1 MDLGSLLLASQ
12 LSLMQ
17 KTNAQEPVNEVAK
30 AAQSIPFD
38 GSKPIF
44 PVEKIIVGTDGKKG
58 NQLKWIH
65 TETVAEVDCSRP
77 YHNHRYIV
85 QYCRSPETNELITA
99 VIAAPLQND
108 GRGVDGF
115 VNSRPVIML
124 IYDWGIDGFST
135 GDRLRIFLDD
145 GNRRVS
151 EYTFGSIDKYVV
163 QSWYTVCGNQ
173 RLEHHDR
180 YGTLRKWFID
190 RGISGFNEDYTE
202 MVGSVQ
208 KISPEIM
215 SKIERRARERFT
227 NRLKDQEHRS
237 CFD

>member
-17 KTNAQEPVNEVAK
+17 KSMAQQPLNEVARE
-30 AAQSIPFD
+30 AQSIPFD

-44 PVEKIIVGTDGKKG
+44 PVEKMTVGTDKKTR
-58 NQLKWIH
+58 NQLKWLH
-65 TETVAEVDCSRP
+65 TETDAEVDCSRP
-77 YHNHRYIV
+77 YHNHRYTI

-115 VNSRPVIML
+115 VNAKPVIML

-163 QSWYTVCGNQ
+163 QSWYTVCGGK

-227 NRLKDQEHRS
+227 NRLKDQEHRA